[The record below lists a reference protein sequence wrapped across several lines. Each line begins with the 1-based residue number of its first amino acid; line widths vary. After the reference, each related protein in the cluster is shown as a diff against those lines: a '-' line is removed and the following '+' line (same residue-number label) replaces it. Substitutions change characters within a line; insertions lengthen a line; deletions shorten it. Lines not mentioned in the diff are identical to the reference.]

1 MKREEAIK
9 LLKQYQG
16 YEPMSPDG
24 ETLKHSFDLTDETV
38 DALLSALRPVSR
50 REREIKKMKNNGETY
65 LTPLTKEMKSSINIE
80 IDKRV
85 NELNTCDNTPYVAL
99 YKSVY

>member
-1 MKREEAIK
+1 M
-9 LLKQYQG
+9 QG
-16 YEPMSPDG
+16 G
-24 ETLKHSFDLTDETV
+24 N
-38 DALLSALRPVSR
+38 RGGGR

-85 NELNTCDNTPYVAL
+85 NELNTCDNTPYVVL
-99 YKSVY
+99 YKSVYGIAKSFINALPDGYPVPVTRR

>member
-1 MKREEAIK
+1 
-9 LLKQYQG
+9 
-16 YEPMSPDG
+16 
-24 ETLKHSFDLTDETV
+24 
-38 DALLSALRPVSR
+38 
-50 REREIKKMKNNGETY
+50 MKNNGETC

-99 YKSVY
+99 YKSVYGIAKSFINALPDGYPVPVTKE

>member
-1 MKREEAIK
+1 M
-9 LLKQYQG
+9 
-16 YEPMSPDG
+16 
-24 ETLKHSFDLTDETV
+24 
-38 DALLSALRPVSR
+38 LRRYTAARR

-99 YKSVY
+99 YKSVYGIAKSFINALPDGYPVPVTKE